1 MIAKIIAPGGA
12 HKHFLNYFIDRYSKL
27 TPKITE
33 LPFSSN
39 GTSHNVNML
48 SGSFESGHPNENF
61 PYFNDTDKLH
71 VVVEVDKDDIFFLE
85 RIVSLRAGDF
95 KQSLEQDYINLKK
108 QYIEMYNIDKVIQKL
123 YNKTISADTVVPK
136 FIMRDIKKLMF
147 LNPESNGFLVQQK
160 QYLAHLPNK
169 HYLFPLASIW
179 DKQKFF
185 NEIKKLSAS
194 QSLDIQLDETA
205 ESLYELFTKNIK
217 GYESKNRIKSVISAL
232 EKDEDFDLKNLDLIE
247 QAYLSAFIEKNNDFV
262 TIPLTNSFFQNTK
275 DIKLWL
281 DYYPRHYKAMN
292 PNLPTFNN
300 IPNPFYLWKN
310 KK

>member
-48 SGSFESGHPNENF
+48 SGSFESGHPNKNF

-205 ESLYELFTKNIK
+205 ESLYEQFTKNIK